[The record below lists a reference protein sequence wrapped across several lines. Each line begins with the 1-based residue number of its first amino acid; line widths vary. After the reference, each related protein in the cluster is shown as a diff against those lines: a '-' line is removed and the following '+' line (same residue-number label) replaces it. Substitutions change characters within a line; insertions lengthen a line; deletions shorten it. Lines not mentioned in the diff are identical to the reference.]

1 MNLTI
6 QHMLR
11 WSELQ
16 NNVNRKIQR
25 ANPRFHGN
33 NHSVKDRDRDL
44 AERIKPDL
52 DRIEQLAQAKV
63 ELAERLV
70 VIMTRTCGRLDHDL
84 NRVRIAS
91 GEVSAVPELPIIS
104 LGPRMS
110 EKIVESIKPVVP
122 IPEPAA
128 SPPPQPSVTVPTTF
142 KRAILSR
149 AFNFASL

>member
-1 MNLTI
+1 M
-6 QHMLR
+6 
-11 WSELQ
+11 Q

-70 VIMTRTCGRLDHDL
+70 AIMTRTCGRLDHDL

-91 GEVSAVPELPIIS
+91 GEVPAVPDPPVIS
-104 LGPRMS
+104 LGFRVP
-110 EKIVESIKPVVP
+110 EKVVENVKPVVP
-122 IPEPAA
+122 ILEPVA
-128 SPPPQPSVTVPTTF
+128 SPPPQPSIAAPAF
-142 KRAILSR
+142 KSTLLICGL
-149 AFNFASL
+149 